1 MSILSDNSS
10 YIPSLENLASQFR
23 KLPGIGKK
31 SAYRLAYAL
40 IELSEKEVEDFA
52 GAMISAKKG
61 ITKCSICRNISDSE
75 VCPICADSKRNARQ
89 ICVVE
94 DPRDVAAIVKINEY
108 SGVFH
113 VLGGLISPLEG
124 KTPDKLTIKELLARI
139 NSIYSKKDASGKDDE
154 IEVILATNP
163 SVEGDATA
171 MYISR
176 LVKPLGVKV
185 TRLAYGIPVGGD
197 LEYADDVTLSR
208 ALSGRNEM

>member
-108 SGVFH
+108 NGVFH
-113 VLGGLISPLEG
+113 VPGGLISPLEG

-139 NSIYSKKDASGKDDE
+139 NSLYSKKDASGKDDE